1 MSNRICDNNRTDHP
15 VPPRQHSAHLR
26 RSTARMALLMAQALP
41 MVRTERMERMD
52 RETQAI
58 EEDGAQAVLMPRAL
72 VGNDE
77 SSVDQ

>member
-1 MSNRICDNNRTDHP
+1 MTRTDHP
-15 VPPRQHSAHLR
+15 VPHRQHSAHRR
-26 RSTARMALLMAQALP
+26 RSTAKTALLMAQALP
-41 MVRTERMERMD
+41 MERTERMD

-58 EEDGAQAVLMPRAL
+58 GEDGEQAVLMPRAL